1 VCWMQAFLG
10 MMDARKQELMS
21 EVFDLLLSLG

>member
-1 VCWMQAFLG
+1 MQAFLG